1 MRSFTKKIAPF
12 FLVPVLFVL
21 LFSINIISRTCFFK
35 QEENNED
42 YLNPAE
48 SLLGLNIPKNLHFA
62 GEPVPQNDFSIKENL
77 DKEFL
82 SHSSTSSAFVLFKRA
97 ALWFPAIENV
107 LRKNNIPDDIKYIAL
122 AESNLTNSQSPQ
134 GAAGF
139 WQFVPGTGA
148 NYGLEI
154 NEEVDE
160 RYSIEKSTE
169 AACKFFKD
177 AYKQFGSWTI
187 AAAAYNLGSGAIEE
201 QLKKQNSKNYYD
213 LMLNKETARYMYR
226 ILALKTLLE
235 NHSKR
240 KIPGLSKSFYGVPLI
255 SFKVDT
261 TIDNL
266 TNFSTS
272 LGYTYNLLKIFNP
285 WLRKNR
291 LSNPTKKYYIINFP
305 KKEYLKNGFTYF
317 EGDLV
322 RENRDSSVLEKG
334 IAKDTLS
341 IPIDSDKEEKTLMVP
356 SKKDTEKNE
365 QPH

>member
-1 MRSFTKKIAPF
+1 M
-12 FLVPVLFVL
+12 
-21 LFSINIISRTCFFK
+21 
-35 QEENNED
+35 
-42 YLNPAE
+42 
-48 SLLGLNIPKNLHFA
+48 
-62 GEPVPQNDFSIKENL
+62 
-77 DKEFL
+77 
-82 SHSSTSSAFVLFKRA
+82 
-97 ALWFPAIENV
+97 
-107 LRKNNIPDDIKYIAL
+107 
-122 AESNLTNSQSPQ
+122 
-134 GAAGF
+134 
-139 WQFVPGTGA
+139 
-148 NYGLEI
+148 
-154 NEEVDE
+154 
-160 RYSIEKSTE
+160 
-169 AACKFFKD
+169 
-177 AYKQFGSWTI
+177 
-187 AAAAYNLGSGAIEE
+187 
-201 QLKKQNSKNYYD
+201 
-213 LMLNKETARYMYR
+213 
-226 ILALKTLLE
+226 ALKTLLE

>member
-1 MRSFTKKIAPF
+1 M
-12 FLVPVLFVL
+12 
-21 LFSINIISRTCFFK
+21 
-35 QEENNED
+35 
-42 YLNPAE
+42 
-48 SLLGLNIPKNLHFA
+48 
-62 GEPVPQNDFSIKENL
+62 
-77 DKEFL
+77 

-213 LMLNKETARYMYR
+213 LMLNKETARYM
-226 ILALKTLLE
+226 
-235 NHSKR
+235 
-240 KIPGLSKSFYGVPLI
+240 
-255 SFKVDT
+255 
-261 TIDNL
+261 
-266 TNFSTS
+266 
-272 LGYTYNLLKIFNP
+272 
-285 WLRKNR
+285 
-291 LSNPTKKYYIINFP
+291 
-305 KKEYLKNGFTYF
+305 
-317 EGDLV
+317 
-322 RENRDSSVLEKG
+322 
-334 IAKDTLS
+334 
-341 IPIDSDKEEKTLMVP
+341 
-356 SKKDTEKNE
+356 
-365 QPH
+365 